1 MTILIFVCS
10 FIFGYI
16 LGKDDMLSKILEKNP
31 DFFLDKDLTIE
42 RHPYRYK

>member
-31 DFFLDKDLTIE
+31 DFFF
-42 RHPYRYK
+42 RQGFNYRETSLQI